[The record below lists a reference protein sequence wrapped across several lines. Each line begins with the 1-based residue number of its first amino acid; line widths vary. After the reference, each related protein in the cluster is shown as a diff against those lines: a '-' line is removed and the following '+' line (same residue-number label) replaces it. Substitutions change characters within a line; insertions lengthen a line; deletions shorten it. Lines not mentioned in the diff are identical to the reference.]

1 MCESTDGFQIAEEDL
16 RLRGP
21 GEIFGTRQHGLP
33 EMRIS
38 DIVRHADVLEKAKN
52 AANSLLA
59 ADPDL
64 RSTDNAE
71 LRNRIE
77 KMFGGDIRLEI

>member
-1 MCESTDGFQIAEEDL
+1 M
-16 RLRGP
+16 
-21 GEIFGTRQHGLP
+21 P

-59 ADPDL
+59 SDPDL